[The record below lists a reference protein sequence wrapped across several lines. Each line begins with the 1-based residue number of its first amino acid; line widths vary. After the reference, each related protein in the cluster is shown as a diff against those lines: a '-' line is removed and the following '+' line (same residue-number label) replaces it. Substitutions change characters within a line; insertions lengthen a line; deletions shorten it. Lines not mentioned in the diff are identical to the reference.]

1 MSAIQ
6 VRSECRASTVG
17 VGNGMNTTHNTDPFL
32 NSGSLASLWLTASE
46 VRKRQEEC
54 GTPAE
59 PLGPGLTGLGT
70 EKRGITG
77 RGVGDSFTGFY
88 SGAKLPAP
96 PHTPDHSGLPL
107 SCLPFHRPLKL
118 HKGAVPP
125 SAPATAHTHCF
136 SHKAFSSYTHPH
148 KHGIHVCMSIQHTH
162 TCKHMHAH
170 TSTLLPQGT
179 DCSPCLGHL
188 PR

>member
-1 MSAIQ
+1 MLVTAWQQQLPVSAIQ

-96 PHTPDHSGLPL
+96 PHTPDHSEPCPGRACHYHACPFTDLSNSTRVLYPHLPQPQHTPTA
-107 SCLPFHRPLKL
+107 SPIRPSL
-118 HKGAVPP
+118 
-125 SAPATAHTHCF
+125 HTHILTTMV
-136 SHKAFSSYTHPH
+136 YTY
-148 KHGIHVCMSIQHTH
+148 V
-162 TCKHMHAH
+162 
-170 TSTLLPQGT
+170 
-179 DCSPCLGHL
+179 
-188 PR
+188 